1 MKEGITMIVKRDRSF
16 FIEEVDYNE
25 LVQTYGS
32 PLYVYSQN
40 EIDRRIM
47 SIYETMKDIQAF
59 HLGFALKA
67 NNNIHLLNHMLKKG
81 LWMDVVNHNEY
92 TLARNAGVQNGKI
105 VVNGNGKTREFLV
118 EMIKS
123 GVYAINIDSFEEYEQ
138 VREIAG
144 KNGLNNGLPHFFLR
158 VNPDVNP
165 STHPY
170 ISTGL
175 KENKFGVHMET
186 AHKILSKDRNL
197 IEGLHTH
204 IGSNIFDISAF
215 RDAFMKL
222 SDLINEY
229 PALRNINIGG
239 GWGID
244 YKKMGN
250 TLDLEQYK
258 AEVIPVLKSL
268 NIPVM
273 MEIGRYI
280 LGPSGILLS
289 KVIYTK
295 RTEHKNFLV
304 CDTNMSNMIRPALYS
319 AYHHI
324 IPLTKTERRSLKVDV
339 VGGLCETGDRLGKD
353 RDLPPMENGEYIALC
368 EAGAYGYSMAS
379 NYNAVTRPAEV
390 LVSGNRQKHI
400 RKLESVPDL
409 MKNMEL

>member
-1 MKEGITMIVKRDRSF
+1 MIVKRDRSF

-92 TLARNAGVQNGKI
+92 TLARNAGVQNEKI
-105 VVNGNGKTREFLV
+105 VVNGNGKTREFLL
-118 EMIKS
+118 EMINN
-123 GVYAINIDSFEEYEQ
+123 GVYAINIDSYEEYEQ
-138 VREIAG
+138 VREISG
-144 KNGLNNGLPHFFLR
+144 KNGLKNGLPHYFLR

-175 KENKFGVHMET
+175 KENKFGIHMET

-204 IGSNIFDISAF
+204 IGSNIFDVSAF

-222 SDLINEY
+222 SELINEY
-229 PALRNINIGG
+229 PTLKNINIGG

-244 YKKMGN
+244 YEKSGD
-250 TLDLEQYK
+250 TLNLEQYK

-268 NIPVM
+268 TIPVM

-324 IPLTKTERRSLKVDV
+324 IPLSNTEGRQLKVDV
-339 VGGLCETGDRLGKD
+339 VGGLCETGDRLGQD
-353 RDLPPMENGEYIALC
+353 RSLPPMENGEYIALC

-379 NYNAVTRPAEV
+379 NYNAITRPAEV
-390 LVSGNRQKHI
+390 LVSGNRHKLI
-400 RKLESVPDL
+400 RKRESVSDL
-409 MKNMEL
+409 LKNMEL